1 MASLA
6 HLSWEIGDNGVLDR
20 LKGIIVEL
28 HDVFIDVKTHELLIN
43 SNESLEDLRALGE
56 FSADV
61 RENIFR
67 EFLPD
72 RLRDTLLIE
81 SIMVSSRV
89 TLAVLE
95 GRTISEGD
103 QRGELA
109 ILNINR
115 ANAIMQ
121 HQADL
126 GNELS
131 VLLIR
136 EINRAI
142 EIDLGESRSPGNFR
156 EIDLEITGAK
166 FSPTPWPNVLPSVEA
181 MCSQLKSSTA
191 HAIVMGCWAHWAL
204 SHIHPF
210 ENGNGRTARMVQ
222 DFFLIRAG
230 FMPVGIPAARKGLYY
245 EALERADT
253 ESDLNPLIE
262 IVADSQISALQR
274 AREIALAPIEST
286 KRIRGLLDRM
296 QAKTD
301 RTQELSY
308 HTWLRSMERIRDEI
322 QRRFEE
328 LNDLQSELYFRCF
341 PTDVINTALWLEAKK
356 YGKVEKSW
364 LLKVDIQHNR
374 NTALSLLFYVRRHR
388 LDWVLEENSE
398 FADAITVFLDVQ
410 PPDKRFTPGLPLTEN
425 YIKLRE
431 VAPESGGYRI
441 FRDLKLLKSEY
452 PTDTQSIHQG
462 KPLWTGEHVEH
473 LTDTIDEL
481 LEDLF
486 ARLGMI

>member
-1 MASLA
+1 M
-6 HLSWEIGDNGVLDR
+6 
-20 LKGIIVEL
+20 EL
-28 HDVFIDVKTHELLIN
+28 NEVFIDVKTQELLTDA
-43 SNESLEDLRALGE
+43 NESLEQLKALGE

-95 GRTISEGD
+95 GRTIAEGD
-103 QRGELA
+103 QRGEQA

-115 ANAIMQ
+115 ANGIMQ

-126 GNELS
+126 GHDLNVS
-131 VLLIR
+131 LIR

-142 EIDLGESRSPGNFR
+142 ETGLGESKNPGNFR

-166 FSPTPWPNVLPSVEA
+166 FTPTSWPNVLPSVEA
-181 MCSQLKSSTA
+181 MCSQLESSQA
-191 HAIVMGCWAHWAL
+191 HPIVMACWAHWAL

-230 FMPVGIPAARKGLYY
+230 FMPVGIPAARKSLYY
-245 EALERADT
+245 QALEFADS
-253 ESDLNPLIE
+253 EADLNPLVE
-262 IVADSQISALQR
+262 IVADSQISSLQR

-286 KRIRGLLDRM
+286 KRIQKLLNRM

-301 RTQELSY
+301 RTQEMSY
-308 HTWLRSMERIRDEI
+308 HTWVRSMERIRDEI
-322 QRRFEE
+322 QRRFQEINE
-328 LNDLQSELYFRCF
+328 MQSELYFRCF
-341 PTDVINTALWLEAKK
+341 PKEVINMSLWLEAQK
-356 YGKVEKSW
+356 YGKVDKSW
-364 LLKVDIQHNR
+364 LLKIDIQHNR
-374 NTALSLLFYVRRHR
+374 DNALSLLFYVRRHH
-388 LDWVLEENSE
+388 LDWILEENSE
-398 FADAITVFLDVQ
+398 FANAVTVFLDIQ
-410 PPDKRFTPGLPLTEN
+410 PPEQRFTPGLPVTDD
-425 YIKLRE
+425 YVKLRE

-441 FRDLKLLKSEY
+441 FRDLRLLKSEY
-452 PTDTQSIHQG
+452 PTNAHSIHQG
-462 KPLWTGEHVEH
+462 KPLWTGEHADH
-473 LTDTIDEL
+473 LTDAIDEL

-486 ARLGMI
+486 MKLGLI